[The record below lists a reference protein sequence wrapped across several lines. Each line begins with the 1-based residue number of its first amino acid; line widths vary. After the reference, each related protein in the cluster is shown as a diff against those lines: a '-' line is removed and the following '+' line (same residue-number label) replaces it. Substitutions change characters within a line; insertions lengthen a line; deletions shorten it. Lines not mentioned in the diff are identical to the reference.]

1 VATSLRINNATV
13 ELGLA
18 PSLARSF
25 PTLPFTP
32 EVAVRITPID
42 IQQQHFKS
50 KMIGGYDQE
59 EVDRFLEQ
67 VAEELE
73 ILTFDGQQLRDEL
86 SRTRLA
92 LEDLQNRE
100 ATLKETLITTQ
111 RMTDDLK
118 ANARREAELIIS
130 NAQLRA
136 EQLLQQNEDRR
147 VKMVAEIQ
155 ALRREKVAFETN
167 LRMAIESHL
176 RLLDVGFD
184 ASYHE
189 APKSAPLT
197 PAPTLPDD
205 ADSFS

>member
-1 VATSLRINNATV
+1 M
-13 ELGLA
+13 
-18 PSLARSF
+18 
-25 PTLPFTP
+25 
-32 EVAVRITPID
+32 RITPID

-50 KMIGGYDQE
+50 KVFGGYAQE
-59 EVDRFLEQ
+59 EVDNFLEQ
-67 VAEELE
+67 VAEEVE
-73 ILTFDGQQLRDEL
+73 ILTVDGQQLRDEL
-86 SRTRLA
+86 SRTKLA

-118 ANARREAELIIS
+118 ANARREAELIIA

-147 VKMVAEIQ
+147 VKIVAEIQ

-184 ASYHE
+184 TSYHE
-189 APKSAPLT
+189 APKNAPLNPALQ
-197 PAPTLPDD
+197 PAPTIPASDD
-205 ADSFS
+205 DNFSY

>member
-1 VATSLRINNATV
+1 M
-13 ELGLA
+13 
-18 PSLARSF
+18 
-25 PTLPFTP
+25 
-32 EVAVRITPID
+32 RITPID

-50 KMIGGYDQE
+50 KMFGGYAQE
-59 EVDRFLEQ
+59 EVDHFLEQ
-67 VAEELE
+67 IAEELE
-73 ILTFDGQQLRDEL
+73 ILTVDGQQLRDEL
-86 SRTRLA
+86 GRTKLA

-118 ANARREAELIIS
+118 ANARREAELIIG
-130 NAQLRA
+130 NAQLRG
-136 EQLLQQNEDRR
+136 EQLLQQTEDRR
-147 VKMVAEIQ
+147 QKMITEIQ

-184 ASYHE
+184 ASYQE

-197 PAPTLPDD
+197 PAPKLPDD
-205 ADSFS
+205 GDDSLPC

>member
-1 VATSLRINNATV
+1 
-13 ELGLA
+13 
-18 PSLARSF
+18 
-25 PTLPFTP
+25 
-32 EVAVRITPID
+32 VRITPID

-50 KMIGGYDQE
+50 KMFGGYSQE
-59 EVDRFLEQ
+59 EVDHFLEQ

-73 ILTFDGQQLRDEL
+73 ILTVDGQQLRDEL

-118 ANARREAELIIS
+118 ANARREAELIIA

-197 PAPTLPDD
+197 PAPTRPDD
-205 ADSFS
+205 GADSFSY

>member
-1 VATSLRINNATV
+1 M
-13 ELGLA
+13 
-18 PSLARSF
+18 
-25 PTLPFTP
+25 
-32 EVAVRITPID
+32 RITPID

-73 ILTFDGQQLRDEL
+73 VLTVDGQQLRDEL
-86 SRTRLA
+86 GRTRVA

-118 ANARREAELIIS
+118 ANARREAELIIA

-147 VKMVAEIQ
+147 VKIVAEIQ

-184 ASYHE
+184 ASYQE

-197 PAPTLPDD
+197 PPPTLPGDD
-205 ADSFS
+205 DSFPY

>member
-1 VATSLRINNATV
+1 M
-13 ELGLA
+13 
-18 PSLARSF
+18 
-25 PTLPFTP
+25 
-32 EVAVRITPID
+32 RITPID
-42 IQQQHFKS
+42 IQQQHFKN

-59 EVDRFLEQ
+59 EVDHFLEQ

-73 ILTFDGQQLRDEL
+73 VLTIDGQQLREEL
-86 SRTRLA
+86 GRTKQA
-92 LEDLQNRE
+92 LVDLQNRE

-118 ANARREAELIIS
+118 ANARREAELIIG

-136 EQLLQQNEDRR
+136 EQILQQSEDRR
-147 VKMVAEIQ
+147 QKMVSEIQ
-155 ALRREKVAFETN
+155 SLRREKIAFETN

-184 ASYHE
+184 AAYHE

-197 PAPTLPDD
+197 PAPQTAPPLPPSALPDEGD
-205 ADSFS
+205 DPFSY

>member
-1 VATSLRINNATV
+1 M
-13 ELGLA
+13 
-18 PSLARSF
+18 
-25 PTLPFTP
+25 
-32 EVAVRITPID
+32 RITPID

-73 ILTFDGQQLRDEL
+73 TLTVDSQQLRDEL

-92 LEDLQNRE
+92 LEDLQSRE
-100 ATLKETLITTQ
+100 ATLKETLLTTQ

-118 ANARREAELIIS
+118 SNARREAELMVA
-130 NAQLRA
+130 NAQLRC
-136 EQLLQQNEDRR
+136 EQLLLQAEERR
-147 VKMVAEIQ
+147 QKMVTEIQ

-184 ASYHE
+184 ASYQE
-189 APKSAPLT
+189 APKSASLT
-197 PAPTLPDD
+197 TAPDRA
-205 ADSFS
+205 ADSDDLFP

>member
-1 VATSLRINNATV
+1 M
-13 ELGLA
+13 
-18 PSLARSF
+18 
-25 PTLPFTP
+25 
-32 EVAVRITPID
+32 RITPID

-73 ILTFDGQQLRDEL
+73 ILTVDGQHMRDEL

-118 ANARREAELIIS
+118 ANARREAELIIG

-136 EQLLQQNEDRR
+136 EQLLLQAEDHR

-184 ASYHE
+184 PSSHE
-189 APKSAPLT
+189 APKSAPMT
-197 PAPTLPDD
+197 PPPTLPD
-205 ADSFS
+205 ADSFSN

>member
-1 VATSLRINNATV
+1 M
-13 ELGLA
+13 
-18 PSLARSF
+18 
-25 PTLPFTP
+25 
-32 EVAVRITPID
+32 RITPID

-50 KMIGGYDQE
+50 KMLGGYDQQ
-59 EVDRFLEQ
+59 EVDHFLEQ

-73 ILTFDGQQLRDEL
+73 ILTVDGQQLRDEL
-86 SRTRLA
+86 SRTKLA

-118 ANARREAELIIS
+118 ANARREAELIVG

-136 EQLLQQNEDRR
+136 EQLLQQAEDRR
-147 VKMVAEIQ
+147 QKMITEIQ

-197 PAPTLPDD
+197 PAPTQPAADD
-205 ADSFS
+205 DSFPY

>member
-1 VATSLRINNATV
+1 
-13 ELGLA
+13 
-18 PSLARSF
+18 
-25 PTLPFTP
+25 
-32 EVAVRITPID
+32 VRITPID

-73 ILTFDGQQLRDEL
+73 TLTVDSQQLRDEL

-92 LEDLQNRE
+92 LEDLQSRE
-100 ATLKETLITTQ
+100 ATLKETLLTTQ

-118 ANARREAELIIS
+118 ANARREAELMIA
-130 NAQLRA
+130 NAQLRS
-136 EQLLQQNEDRR
+136 EQLLLQAEERR
-147 VKMVAEIQ
+147 QKMVTEIQ

-184 ASYHE
+184 TSYQE
-189 APKSAPLT
+189 APKSAPLA
-197 PAPTLPDD
+197 PAPSLTDD
-205 ADSFS
+205 GDDLFP

>member
-1 VATSLRINNATV
+1 M
-13 ELGLA
+13 
-18 PSLARSF
+18 
-25 PTLPFTP
+25 
-32 EVAVRITPID
+32 RITPID

-73 ILTFDGQQLRDEL
+73 ILTVDGQQLRDEL
-86 SRTRLA
+86 SRTKLA

-118 ANARREAELIIS
+118 ANARREAELIIG

-136 EQLLQQNEDRR
+136 EQLLQQAEDHR

-176 RLLDVGFD
+176 RLLDVGLD

-189 APKSAPLT
+189 APRTAPLT
-197 PAPTLPDD
+197 PAPTLPD
-205 ADSFS
+205 ADSFSN

>member
-1 VATSLRINNATV
+1 M
-13 ELGLA
+13 
-18 PSLARSF
+18 
-25 PTLPFTP
+25 
-32 EVAVRITPID
+32 RITPID
-42 IQQQHFKS
+42 IQQQHFKN

-59 EVDRFLEQ
+59 EVDHFLEQ

-73 ILTFDGQQLRDEL
+73 ILTVDGQQLRDEL
-86 SRTRLA
+86 GRTRLA

-118 ANARREAELIIS
+118 ANARREAELIIA

-147 VKMVAEIQ
+147 VKIVAEIQ

-189 APKSAPLT
+189 APKCAPLT
-197 PAPTLPDD
+197 PPPTLPDD
-205 ADSFS
+205 DSFPY